1 MRIIGM
7 ILTGL
12 IFLLSIVYFIYK
24 INKEEM
30 NAPLLIILYSI
41 MVSNGIVFLILLGLY
56 LKL

>member
-1 MRIIGM
+1 M

-12 IFLLSIVYFIYK
+12 IFLLSIVYFIHK

-30 NAPLLIILYSI
+30 NASLLIILYSI
-41 MVSNGIVFLILLGLY
+41 MCSNGIAFLILFGLY